1 MSDINLDLDLAFS
14 EDPFKNI
21 IIVEA
26 ASKSPQST
34 NKPSL
39 GPSKGP
45 KKGARGPKYS
55 QEEKEEPQDEGPSE
69 SKTLN
74 PWESLFEDPHY
85 KDMLFEGQEFMV
97 VPIRRS
103 GLNSSEAIK
112 MDKSKLLK
120 EMADMDQGDII
131 DVHYGGYTFHIAH
144 RGVEFDVDGRRI
156 AEPSD
161 ILDFISKKCS
171 S

>member
-1 MSDINLDLDLAFS
+1 MSDIDRDLDFAFS

-55 QEEKEEPQDEGPSE
+55 QEEEKEEPQDEGPSE
-69 SKTLN
+69 SKD
-74 PWESLFEDPHY
+74 PSSLGHLFDDSY
-85 KDMLFEGQEFMV
+85 YRDMLFEGQEFMV
-97 VPIRRS
+97 VPIKRS
-103 GLNSSEAIK
+103 GLGSSEAIK

-131 DVHYGGYTFHIAH
+131 DVH
-144 RGVEFDVDGRRI
+144 
-156 AEPSD
+156 
-161 ILDFISKKCS
+161 LD
-171 S
+171 